1 MLKDKSVTDFTN
13 LFLPDDLK
21 NKKQW
26 YNFKLFLWQT
36 FKNGWIQFPWNTNM
50 YPSLNDQHFRLN
62 KTSEVRDYFIGK
74 IKERELM
81 SKRFSNILLPLT
93 ILVTN

>member
-1 MLKDKSVTDFTN
+1 MIYKTKNSDIISNHFYDEHLKMVE
-13 LFLPDDLK
+13 
-21 NKKQW
+21 
-26 YNFKLFLWQT
+26 YNSHET
-36 FKNGWIQFPWNTNM
+36 PNR

-62 KTSEVRDYFIGK
+62 KTSEVRDYSIGK

-81 SKRFSNILLPLT
+81 SKRFSNILLLLT